1 LRTTRL
7 AVVLTGASASLL
19 LLAGPASA
27 HVSVD
32 APGATQGGFAKLA
45 FRVPNEK
52 AVATTKVEI
61 TFPTDAPLGF
71 ASVKPHVGWTY
82 KVTKHKLAT
91 PIKTDDGDVT
101 EAVSTIT
108 WTATAGGIK
117 SGEFDDFEVSAGP
130 LPEVDEMVFKALQ
143 TYADGSVVR
152 WIEPTVAGG
161 AEPDHP
167 APVLKLAAATTAAT
181 PSATAS
187 PTATATSTATAAPT
201 VTAVQTAKDDT
212 ARTLGGA
219 GLGAGAVALLV
230 ALAALVRSRRATSA

>member
-61 TFPTDAPLGF
+61 TFPTDAQLGF

-187 PTATATSTATAAPT
+187 PTATATAAPT
-201 VTAVQTAKDDT
+201 VAAVQAAKDDT

-219 GLGAGAVALLV
+219 GLGAGGVALLV
-230 ALAALVRSRRATSA
+230 ALAALVRGRRATSA